1 MDYNKLCLGCF
12 RENKS
17 GSDVCPSCGFN
28 EKEYNRKA
36 AEKMCLPAGTILQG
50 KYLIGKMLGA
60 GGFGITYLGFQLN
73 LDRVVAIKEFF
84 LPV

>member
-12 RENKS
+12 RENKT

-50 KYLIGKMLGA
+50 KYLIGKL
-60 GGFGITYLGFQLN
+60 FPSYCTVCN
-73 LDRVVAIKEFF
+73 LSFKMEHTRGLSYF
-84 LPV
+84 